1 MVIFS
6 HNYPKYLP
14 CYWALF
20 NYVHLWLLLSQ
31 LLKQL
36 GYFLFQHLAA
46 LLSIHDQPI
55 PKFIYLQRFG
65 RLREGT
71 KLNYVFCCHP
81 ICSSSSRIEA
91 TKEIIKS
98 PIFRNSACLQPP
110 SPSPLPPL
118 VTIHC
123 RDENKMWRRQ
133 NKPKEIESSLP
144 HLPSG

>member
-98 PIFRNSACLQPP
+98 PIFRNSACLM
-110 SPSPLPPL
+110 LLLLL

-123 RDENKMWRRQ
+123 RDENKM
-133 NKPKEIESSLP
+133 
-144 HLPSG
+144 